1 MTVELV
7 GNSDEGALSDEDVS
21 KLINDDDK
29 QDSGDVSIF
38 IYMKKKCVLFCL
50 ISLLKF
56 GSGDTGLAVNLFAR
70 VLVNLTCFQLI
81 VKFPWLLTS
90 LLPPYLSQFFQF
102 FLVVS

>member
-38 IYMKKKCVLFCL
+38 IYMMMKCVICFVLT
-50 ISLLKF
+50 SLLKF
-56 GSGDTGLAVNLFAR
+56 DSGDTGIAVRLFA
-70 VLVNLTCFQLI
+70 
-81 VKFPWLLTS
+81 
-90 LLPPYLSQFFQF
+90 
-102 FLVVS
+102 

>member
-38 IYMKKKCVLFCL
+38 IYIKKKCVICFVLT
-50 ISLLKF
+50 SLLKF
-56 GSGDTGLAVNLFAR
+56 DSGDTGIAVRLFA
-70 VLVNLTCFQLI
+70 
-81 VKFPWLLTS
+81 
-90 LLPPYLSQFFQF
+90 
-102 FLVVS
+102 

>member
-38 IYMKKKCVLFCL
+38 IYIMKKCVICFVLT
-50 ISLLKF
+50 SLLKF
-56 GSGDTGLAVNLFAR
+56 DSGDTGIAVRLFA
-70 VLVNLTCFQLI
+70 
-81 VKFPWLLTS
+81 
-90 LLPPYLSQFFQF
+90 
-102 FLVVS
+102 

>member
-38 IYMKKKCVLFCL
+38 IYIMKKCVICFVLT
-50 ISLLKF
+50 SLLKLD
-56 GSGDTGLAVNLFAR
+56 SGDTGIAVRLFA
-70 VLVNLTCFQLI
+70 
-81 VKFPWLLTS
+81 
-90 LLPPYLSQFFQF
+90 
-102 FLVVS
+102 

>member
-38 IYMKKKCVLFCL
+38 IYMMMKCVICFVLT
-50 ISLLKF
+50 SLLKF
-56 GSGDTGLAVNLFAR
+56 DSGDTGIAVRLFE
-70 VLVNLTCFQLI
+70 
-81 VKFPWLLTS
+81 
-90 LLPPYLSQFFQF
+90 
-102 FLVVS
+102 

>member
-38 IYMKKKCVLFCL
+38 IYMMKKCVICFVLT
-50 ISLLKF
+50 SLLKF
-56 GSGDTGLAVNLFAR
+56 DSGDTGIAVRLFA
-70 VLVNLTCFQLI
+70 
-81 VKFPWLLTS
+81 
-90 LLPPYLSQFFQF
+90 
-102 FLVVS
+102 